1 MTELVDG
8 KIVPIDIETEMR
20 KSYMLYSMS
29 VIVGR
34 ALPDVRDGLKP
45 IHRRILYAMH
55 GLGLTAD
62 KPYRKSATVVGEV
75 MGNYH
80 PHGDAAIYDALVR
93 MAQDFSM
100 RNTLVDGHGNFG
112 SVDGDPPAAM
122 RYTETRMARL
132 AAHMLA
138 DIEKDTVEFVP
149 NFDGSKKEPD
159 VLPSRFPQL
168 LVNGSS
174 GIAVGMATNIPPHN
188 LVETINGT
196 IELIDNPDAT
206 IDDLMEHVEGPDFP
220 TGGLILGT
228 QGIREA
234 YHTGRGSIKV
244 RARAKIEPM
253 SGGRHRIVVTEI
265 PYQVNKA
272 RMIQRIA
279 ELARDKSIEGIT
291 DLRDESDREGLRIV
305 MELRRDAN
313 PNVVLNQ
320 LYKRTTMET
329 TFGAIMLVL
338 VDNEPRV
345 LNLKEML
352 HYYIEH
358 QKDVVTRRTQHDLS
372 KAEDRAHILEG
383 LRIALDH
390 IDEIISLIRSSRTRE
405 IAREGLMAKFG
416 LSERQ
421 AQAILEMRL
430 QSLTGLERE
439 KIDQEYEEVC
449 KLIDDLRKILG
460 SEELL
465 LGVIKDELIEIRDKF
480 GDPRRS
486 EITMDFSELEI
497 EDLIAAEDV
506 VVNMSNQGYIKRLPV
521 NAYKAQRRGGKGVT
535 GMATREEDFVENLFV
550 TNTHDTILFFT
561 NMGKVYSLRGYEIP
575 EAQRHARGTAVVNL
589 IELDPGESVSAVMPV
604 SEFEE
609 DVYVFMATR
618 QGTVK
623 KTSLSAFANIRKSGI
638 IAISLAPDDELIA
651 VRMTT
656 GHEEILLVTRRGMS
670 IRFHEDEVRA
680 MGRTAAGVRGIN
692 LDPGDDV
699 VGMDIARDN
708 ADVLIVTSAGYGKR
722 TPVVEYRP
730 QKRAGKGLKACRLTD
745 KTGEIAGVKPVR
757 QENEMMLTTM
767 AGYVIR
773 FQISD
778 VPKMGR
784 LTQGVKVMSLEEE
797 DEVISIARVS
807 SRDED
812 DLDD

>member
-272 RMIQRIA
+272 RMIERIA

-745 KTGEIAGVKPVR
+745 KTGEIAGVKLVR

>member
-1 MTELVDG
+1 
-8 KIVPIDIETEMR
+8 MR
-20 KSYMLYSMS
+20 KSYLLYSMS

-122 RYTETRMARL
+122 RYTETRMTRL

-138 DIEKDTVEFVP
+138 DIEKDTVNFVP
-149 NFDGSKKEPD
+149 NFDGSKKEPE
-159 VLPSRFPQL
+159 VLPARFPQL

-188 LVETINGT
+188 LVETIDGT

-206 IDDLMEHVEGPDFP
+206 IEDLMEHIKGPDFP

-244 RARAKIEPM
+244 RARARIEPM

-272 RMIQRIA
+272 RMIERIA
-279 ELARDKSIEGIT
+279 QLARDKRIEGIT

-305 MELRRDAN
+305 MELKRDAN

-320 LYKRTTMET
+320 LYKHTPMET

-358 QKDVVTRRTQHDLS
+358 QKEVVTRRTQYDLS
-372 KAEDRAHILEG
+372 KAEERAHILEG

-390 IDEIISLIRSSRTRE
+390 IDEIISLIRASRTRE
-405 IAREGLMAKFG
+405 IAREGLITKFG
-416 LSERQ
+416 LSDRQ

-439 KIDQEYEEVC
+439 KIEQEYEEMC
-449 KLIDDLRKILG
+449 ALIAHLREILG
-460 SEELL
+460 NEQLL

-486 EITMDFSELEI
+486 EITQDFSELEI

-506 VVNMSNQGYIKRLPV
+506 VVTMSNQGYIKRLPI

-535 GMATREEDFVENLFV
+535 GMATREEDFVEHLFI

-561 NMGKVYSLRGYEIP
+561 NMGKVYSLKGYE
-575 EAQRHARGTAVVNL
+575 
-589 IELDPGESVSAVMPV
+589 
-604 SEFEE
+604 
-609 DVYVFMATR
+609 
-618 QGTVK
+618 
-623 KTSLSAFANIRKSGI
+623 
-638 IAISLAPDDELIA
+638 
-651 VRMTT
+651 
-656 GHEEILLVTRRGMS
+656 
-670 IRFHEDEVRA
+670 
-680 MGRTAAGVRGIN
+680 
-692 LDPGDDV
+692 
-699 VGMDIARDN
+699 
-708 ADVLIVTSAGYGKR
+708 
-722 TPVVEYRP
+722 
-730 QKRAGKGLKACRLTD
+730 
-745 KTGEIAGVKPVR
+745 
-757 QENEMMLTTM
+757 
-767 AGYVIR
+767 
-773 FQISD
+773 
-778 VPKMGR
+778 
-784 LTQGVKVMSLEEE
+784 
-797 DEVISIARVS
+797 
-807 SRDED
+807 
-812 DLDD
+812 

>member
-272 RMIQRIA
+272 RMIERIA

-416 LSERQ
+416 LSESQ

-745 KTGEIAGVKPVR
+745 KTGEIAGVKLVR

>member
-1 MTELVDG
+1 LTELVDG
-8 KIVPIDIETEMR
+8 KIVPVDIETEMR

-138 DIEKDTVEFVP
+138 DIEKDTVDFAP

-159 VLPSRFPQL
+159 VLPARFPQL

-206 IDDLMEHVEGPDFP
+206 IDDLMEYVQGPDFP

-272 RMIQRIA
+272 RMIERIA

-345 LNLKEML
+345 LNLKEIL

-390 IDEIISLIRSSRTRE
+390 IDEIIALIRSSRTRE
-405 IAREGLMAKFG
+405 IAREGLMARFG

-439 KIDQEYEEVC
+439 KLDQEYDEVC
-449 KLIDDLRKILG
+449 KLIDHLRKILG
-460 SEELL
+460 SEGLL
-465 LGVIKDELIEIRDKF
+465 LGVIKEELIEIRDKF
-480 GDPRRS
+480 GDSRRS
-486 EITMDFSELEI
+486 EITLDFSELEI

-521 NAYKAQRRGGKGVT
+521 NAYRAQRRGGKGVT
-535 GMATREEDFVENLFV
+535 GMATREEDFVEHLFV

-589 IELDPGESVSAVMPV
+589 IELDPGEAVSAVMPI
-604 SEFEE
+604 SEFDEE
-609 DVYVFMATR
+609 VYVFMATR
-618 QGTVK
+618 NGTVK
-623 KTSLSAFANIRKSGI
+623 KTSLSAFANIRRSGI

-651 VRMTT
+651 VRMTS

-670 IRFHEDEVRA
+670 IRFRQDDVRA

-692 LDPGDDV
+692 LDPDDAV

-745 KTGEIAGVKPVR
+745 KTGEIAGVKLVR

-784 LTQGVKVMSLEEE
+784 LTQGVKVMSLEED

-807 SRDED
+807 SKGED

>member
-272 RMIQRIA
+272 RMIERIA

-449 KLIDDLRKILG
+449 KLINGLRKILG

-745 KTGEIAGVKPVR
+745 KTGEIAGVKLVR